1 MSEAG
6 ADSRGVQVNT
16 DACETPKEEK
26 GPGAL
31 RRYGTGHGLPWRS
44 PAFPEEVAFGDG
56 AE

>member
-6 ADSRGVQVNT
+6 ADRGVQVNT

-31 RRYGTGHGLPWRS
+31 RRYGTGHSLAWRS